1 MFWSQQQT
9 CLWHAINWLWTRSSQ
24 TIFPANEHASTSKVN
39 TACLSQCKLRWKQWP
54 VPQKKIHCLQPAFQD
69 GLVKC
74 GVSCDGTWQR
84 RGFSFLDGCVTA
96 ISMDTGKILDVLR
109 KVIVKQSRPL
119 KQSHCY
125 KMSIT
130 RAIRN
135 PLGWYFQWYHNELD
149 PVKTVNIENS

>member
-1 MFWSQQQT
+1 MF
-9 CLWHAINWLWTRSSQ
+9 HNPTRDP
-24 TIFPANEHASTSKVN
+24 TWDTPGIPGGIGGIPPYIFTWA
-39 TACLSQCKLRWKQWP
+39 

-96 ISMDTGKILDVLR
+96 ISMDTGKILDVLS

-135 PLGWYFQWYHNELD
+135 PLG
-149 PVKTVNIENS
+149 